1 MENALMNKVNRVS
14 RRLAMILWVGAAIG
28 TVFGIAVT
36 LAALF
41 RAELLRGWANE
52 AYPLAEGLT
61 HPQIFMLVVLGLGQ
75 LALTVAALCALARM
89 FSSVARE
96 EPLNLEASTLMRR
109 ASGWLLAATIYAVA
123 VQIPG
128 SLVASVHMPE
138 GSRFISLALSS
149 SHASGVIAALVLFA
163 VASIQELAAQVRD
176 DNRQII

>member
-109 ASGWLLAATIYAVA
+109 ASGWLLAATIY
-123 VQIPG
+123 
-128 SLVASVHMPE
+128 
-138 GSRFISLALSS
+138 
-149 SHASGVIAALVLFA
+149 
-163 VASIQELAAQVRD
+163 
-176 DNRQII
+176 